1 MGNPKVLNNYGS
13 FDVTFVKGKG
23 ATCFDVNGKK
33 YIDFLAGIA
42 VNVLGHNFKPLVK
55 AVSKQAKKQIH
66 VCNYFTSDAGIKFAD
81 KLLEATGFEG
91 VYWGNSGAGARRR
104 YYTITPAGKEACY
117 RLLDEW
123 KETKE
128 IMDQLLITEE

>member
-66 VCNYFTSDAGIKFAD
+66 VCNYFTSDAGMLEYLNGKTFTVKDVWFAR
-81 KLLEATGFEG
+81 EVF
-91 VYWGNSGAGARRR
+91 
-104 YYTITPAGKEACY
+104 GKT
-117 RLLDEW
+117 DF
-123 KETKE
+123 
-128 IMDQLLITEE
+128 